1 MIEGRYPVTRS
12 TGRCAARDTE
22 LAPGSP
28 CMATLSDSGEEGLK
42 RLDYSLEAWQEGI
55 RPDGLFSFWRTT
67 VPEEGAKKKQVVDEA
82 VLLTIFEQLADDEQ
96 PRRVSLRFVLALI
109 LMRKRLLRFMGR
121 IEEDGVVTWRMRPR
135 GATPESPLVDVVDP
149 GLGDDDVLA
158 LSEQLAEVLESDL

>member
-22 LAPGSP
+22 LAAGSA
-28 CMATLSDSGEEGLK
+28 CMATLCDAGEEGLK

-55 RPDGLFSFWRTT
+55 RPEGLFSFWKTT
-67 VPEEGAKKKQVVDEA
+67 VPEEGTQKKQIIDES
-82 VLLTIFEQLADDEQ
+82 VLLTIFEQLAEDEQ

-121 IEEDGVVTWRMRPR
+121 VEEDGVVTWQMKPR